1 MAIYAYVRVSDIHK
15 QDSSTQRHII
25 HDYAISN
32 QMKVDRWSE
41 FHLSGSKTNRKER
54 GIESLLSELKPGD
67 KVLVSDVARLGRDD
81 IHSLTRIIT
90 TITTEG
96 AEVHFCYSKNKV
108 CPEDKNDLAK
118 MFIIMG
124 EAFAAVRFA
133 EERSQKA
140 SAACA
145 RRKTTGL
152 HNGRKQGA
160 VVKSKLDLHVAI
172 IKDRLDAGIKKTDLL
187 KELKDK
193 YNCSVSRS
201 RLYSWLEQ
209 RGLS

>member
-1 MAIYAYVRVSDIHK
+1 MAIYAYVRVSDTHK
-15 QDSSTQRHII
+15 QSSSTQRHVIN
-25 HDYAISN
+25 DYAISN
-32 QMKVDRWSE
+32 QMKIDRWHE
-41 FHLSGSKTNRKER
+41 FHLSGSKNNRKER
-54 GIESLLSELKPGD
+54 GIDLLLSELKPGD
-67 KVLVSDVARLGRDD
+67 KVLVSDVARLGRDN

-96 AEVHFCYSKNKV
+96 AEIHFCYSKNKV

-118 MFIIMG
+118 MFIIIG

-140 SAACA
+140 KSACD
-145 RRKTTGL
+145 RRKTAGL
-152 HNGRKQGA
+152 HNGRKKGA
-160 VVKSKLDLHVAI
+160 PIKSKLDQHVAI
-172 IKDRLDAGIKKTDLL
+172 IKDRLDANVKKTDLL

-193 YNCSVSRS
+193 YDCSVSRS
-201 RLYSWLEQ
+201 RFYSWLEQ